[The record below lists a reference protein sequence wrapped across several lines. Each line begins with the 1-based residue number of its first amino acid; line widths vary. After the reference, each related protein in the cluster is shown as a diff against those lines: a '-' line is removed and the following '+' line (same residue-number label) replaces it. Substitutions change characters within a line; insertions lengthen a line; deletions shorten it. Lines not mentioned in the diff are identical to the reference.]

1 MADLSLLIE
10 PEDLAAQLPLPG
22 TLIIDQSKQEHFLKH
37 HIPGAVWLD
46 FKRLQAGTAPAP
58 GKLPSAEQLS
68 SVFSELGLTPDTHV
82 ICCDDEGGGWDGRL
96 IWVLDSIGHTQYSV
110 INGGMTAWLDAGLPV
125 EAGEVT
131 PTPSSYT
138 VTQILPQFTVT
149 KDEILAHL
157 GEPGFAVWDARG
169 PLEYTGEKV
178 VAQRGGHIPGAAHF
192 EWTDGMD
199 KSRALR
205 MRDLNDLK
213 AELQSLGLD
222 SGKQIVT
229 HCHTHHRSGYT
240 YLIGKLLGF
249 DIRGYAGSWSE
260 WNSDPDTPVT
270 TGPQA

>member
-10 PEDLAAQLPLPG
+10 PEDLAAQLPFPG

-138 VTQILPQFTVT
+138 VTQILPQFTAT

-157 GEPGFAVWDARG
+157 GGPGFAVWDARG

-213 AELQSLGLD
+213 AELKSLGLD